1 MHQIVLTAGQED
13 RPQVQSVLLLTDGL
27 VNRGIR
33 SKDEILGEMRK
44 LQSPP
49 AGRHSREVSRLG
61 GGGEELKEGGKKGE
75 RRERGITCTIER
87 LKDKLRWLYS
97 LHHKE
102 LFEPVCIVKH
112 GCLILHRHYMH
123 VSFCRNDVELLKFNS
138 LSLLSTV

>member
-1 MHQIVLTAGQED
+1 MHQVVLTAGQED

-61 GGGEELKEGGKKGE
+61 GGGRRAKGRREEGGEEGE
-75 RRERGITCTIER
+75 GYYLYNRKAER
-87 LKDKLRWLYS
+87 
-97 LHHKE
+97 
-102 LFEPVCIVKH
+102 
-112 GCLILHRHYMH
+112 
-123 VSFCRNDVELLKFNS
+123 
-138 LSLLSTV
+138 